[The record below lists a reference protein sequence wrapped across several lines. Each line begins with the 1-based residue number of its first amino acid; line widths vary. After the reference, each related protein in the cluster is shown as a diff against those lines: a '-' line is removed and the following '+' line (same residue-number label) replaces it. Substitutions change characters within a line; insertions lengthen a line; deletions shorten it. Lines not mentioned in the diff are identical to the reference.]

1 VRKAIY
7 DAKFNAAN
15 NHGMDPDRL
24 IVDEIVIGRCSGVL
38 QYVAVCCSIVHY
50 FLQFVTV

>member
-15 NHGMDPDRL
+15 NHHMDPDRL
-24 IVDEIVIGRCSGVL
+24 IVDEIVIGRYSSVL
-38 QYVAVCCSIVHY
+38 LVFFIIS
-50 FLQFVTV
+50 QFDTM